1 MRRVTM
7 STSSAL
13 VAIWAGKP
21 RSWRIQEQLES
32 NNQANSESNP
42 ELHWFC
48 FTLRSDWSAKNRAI
62 LYQWN
67 TLVKQIALWQPA
79 FSRLQAVCWCF
90 SFWFLLSTMSYIN
103 FFPERPLWLIRFWF
117 YSVLTRPEELSYL
130 SFTAVFPHSLRWH
143 LVGETLNFV
152 ILQYIAVSVVITT
165 IQWHARDKT
174 FH

>member
-67 TLVKQIALWQPA
+67 ALVKQIALWQPA

-90 SFWFLLSTMSYIN
+90 SFWFLLSTMSYII
-103 FFPERPLWLIRFWF
+103 FFSRKACVINSLLILFSLNTPGGVKLPFLYRRLSPLPQMTSRWRDLELRDP
-117 YSVLTRPEELSYL
+117 SVHRCQRGNNYDTMTS
-130 SFTAVFPHSLRWH
+130 
-143 LVGETLNFV
+143 
-152 ILQYIAVSVVITT
+152 
-165 IQWHARDKT
+165 AR
-174 FH
+174 